1 MIILLATLISGAV
14 AASAQDIVTRKDGS
28 EIRAKVTAVGTDTI
42 TYTLYD
48 ESDGVEYTIMKSEV
62 VLIKYES
69 GRNEVIKATAGQYDP
84 LLYGYRE
91 PVQGIKPGMK
101 YREYKHLYNPKEYT
115 RGLVQTHNPAGVGV
129 ASYFIPGLGQ
139 MICGEGWRGVGFLGG
154 SCLGYGIMIG
164 GAVHSYNYNAEPFIW
179 GGLAIML
186 TSQIW
191 SIIDAVQVAKIK
203 NMYERDLMRTY
214 SLEVDLYPS
223 LDCVKTASG
232 LQPTAGLTLA
242 MRF

>member
-1 MIILLATLISGAV
+1 MIILLAALISVAF

-101 YREYKHLYNPKEYT
+101 YREYRHLYNPKEYT

-139 MICGEGWRGVGFLGG
+139 MICGEGWRGVAFLGG
-154 SCLGYGIMIG
+154 SCFGYGLMMG
-164 GAVHSYNYNAEPFIW
+164 GAIHLGDPEPLVW

-223 LDCVKTASG
+223 FDCVKTASG